1 MPIFGRKNKQERKM
15 KHVLIVACCLSVLSV
30 ATKAQDMT
38 AFFVGMPDEYIPQ
51 LEDAW
56 RKDLVELYRA
66 GKPATLE
73 NTMNGRSSLLNLT
86 QDYILVQTTARST
99 LEMKFLPLINRTY
112 VACVI
117 TTVCAPVADSRV
129 AFYTTDWTPLDADAL
144 WMPPDS
150 KQYLIRNADADSLR
164 AALASLDVHLFHCRL
179 SADDL
184 TLSVQYVTPEYLPS
198 EEREQVTPLLTG
210 KPKVYRWQAGR
221 FVD

>member
-1 MPIFGRKNKQERKM
+1 M
-15 KHVLIVACCLSVLSV
+15 KHVLILACCLSALSV
-30 ATKAQDMT
+30 ARAQDMA
-38 AFFVGMPDEYIPQ
+38 AFFVGIPDEQIPQ

-66 GKPATLE
+66 GKPASLE

-86 QDYILVQTTARST
+86 QDYILVQTTAHST
-99 LEMKFLPLINRTY
+99 LEMKLLPLINRTY

-117 TTVCAPVADSRV
+117 TTVYAPVADSRV

-144 WMPPDS
+144 WTPPDS
-150 KQYLIRNADADSLR
+150 KPFIVPNADADSLR

-198 EEREQVTPLLTG
+198 EEREKVLPVLTG

-221 FVD
+221 FAD